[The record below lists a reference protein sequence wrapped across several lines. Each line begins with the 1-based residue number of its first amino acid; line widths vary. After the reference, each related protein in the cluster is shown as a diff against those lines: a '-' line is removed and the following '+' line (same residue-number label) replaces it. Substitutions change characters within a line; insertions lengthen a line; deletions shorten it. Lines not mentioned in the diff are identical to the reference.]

1 MTPVPLLWPGS
12 TVVCLASGPSL
23 VAADVAAVKGLR
35 TIVVNTTYQLAPW
48 ADVLYAADDSWWQ
61 WERAAVARVFGGMKY
76 SVETFPAEK
85 ARKMPQHDHRGA
97 AGVTVLRNTGLQGLE
112 RDPSGLR
119 TGQNSGYQAIN
130 LACHLGARRIVL
142 LGYDMQKA
150 KDGRK
155 HWHAPHRADRPSPF
169 FMMQAHFAT
178 LVEPLRA
185 AGVEVINC
193 SRQTALTMFPR
204 RALAEVLIE
213 EAAACPAT

>member
-1 MTPVPLLWPGS
+1 MTPVPMLWPGS

-23 VAADVAAVKGLR
+23 VAADVDAVKGLR

-61 WERAAVARVFGGMKY
+61 WERAGVERVFGGMRY
-76 SVETFPAEK
+76 SVEEFPTDK
-85 ARKMPQHDHRGA
+85 ARPRAQRDHRA
-97 AGVTVLRNTGLQGLE
+97 AADVTVLRNTGLTGLE

-130 LACHLGARRIVL
+130 LAVHLGARRILL
-142 LGYDMQKA
+142 LGYDMGKA

-169 FMMQAHFAT
+169 FMMRQHFLT
-178 LVEPLRA
+178 LVEPLKA
-185 AGVEVINC
+185 AGVEVVNC
-193 SRQTALTMFPR
+193 SRETAITAFPR
-204 RALAEVLIE
+204 RALADALTAEVV
-213 EAAACPAT
+213 CPT